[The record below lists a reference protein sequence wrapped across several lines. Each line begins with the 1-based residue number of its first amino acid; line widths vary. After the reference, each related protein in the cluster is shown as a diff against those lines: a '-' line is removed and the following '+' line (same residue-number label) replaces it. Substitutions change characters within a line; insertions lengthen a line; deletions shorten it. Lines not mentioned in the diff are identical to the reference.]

1 MNNRSP
7 YIVNAPSVSTIMF
20 KVLLALIPGIALYVY
35 AYGFGVLVNIFLASL
50 TVLLTESTILS
61 IRKLPIKPFIFDG
74 SGLVTA
80 WLLALSIPSIAPW
93 WIIVLGTLLC
103 IIFGKHLYGGL
114 GYNLFNPAMVGYA
127 ILLISFPAF
136 MTHWQAPIF
145 LIDGHFAW
153 IDQIKIIFNSQLISK
168 ETVDA
173 ISSATPLDYIKT
185 QLTLDQPLSKI
196 KQDKIFGFF
205 GGQSLEMI
213 NFGYLVGGLYL
224 LKEKIVSW
232 HLPVAFL
239 LTLFLIGLI
248 FNIYQ
253 PDTFASPLF
262 QIMSGGSILC
272 AFFIITDPVSA
283 PTTPKGKIY
292 FGIAI
297 ALLVFIIRIFG
308 GYPEGI
314 AFAVL
319 FMNICVPL
327 IDSLTQPR
335 VFGHKQ

>member
-1 MNNRSP
+1 MENRSP
-7 YIVNAPSVSTIMF
+7 YIVNAPSVSIIML
-20 KVLLALIPGIALYVY
+20 KVLFALIPGIALYVY
-35 AYGFGVLVNIFLASL
+35 VFGIGVIIHILLASL
-50 TVLLTESTILS
+50 TVILSESAILS

-74 SGLVTA
+74 SGLVAA

-127 ILLISFPAF
+127 MLLISFPSI
-136 MTHWQAPIF
+136 MTHWQMPSA
-145 LIDGHFAW
+145 LMSSHTDW
-153 IDQIKIIFNSQLISK
+153 LDQIKIIFNSNLLSE
-168 ETVDA
+168 ETLDA

-185 QLTLDQPLSKI
+185 QLTLHQPLSTI
-196 KQDKIFGFF
+196 QQDKIFGFI
-205 GGQSLEMI
+205 GGKGLELI
-213 NFGYLVGGLYL
+213 NLGYLAGGLYL
-224 LKEKIVSW
+224 FKEKIISW

-239 LTLFLIGLI
+239 CTLFITALI
-248 FNIYQ
+248 FNMAS
-253 PDTFASPLF
+253 PDAFASPLF
-262 QIMSGGSILC
+262 HIMSGGSVLC
-272 AFFIITDPVSA
+272 AFFIITDPVSG
-283 PTTPKGKIY
+283 PTTPRGKIY
-292 FGIAI
+292 FGMGI

-319 FMNICVPL
+319 LFNICVPL

-335 VFGHKQ
+335 IFGHK

>member
-1 MNNRSP
+1 MENRSP
-7 YIVNAPSVSTIMF
+7 YIVDAPSVSIIML
-20 KVLLALIPGIALYVY
+20 KVLLALIPGIAFYVY
-35 AYGFGVLVNIFLASL
+35 TFGPGVIINILLASL
-50 TVLLTESTILS
+50 TAVLTESAILS
-61 IRKLPIKPFIFDG
+61 LRKLPVKPFIFDG

-127 ILLISFPAF
+127 ILLISFPSI
-136 MTHWQAPIF
+136 MTHWQTPTA
-145 LIDGHFAW
+145 LMSSHADW
-153 IDQIKIIFNSQLISK
+153 LEQVKIIFNNNLSSK
-168 ETVDA
+168 DTLDA
-173 ISSATPLDYIKT
+173 MSSATPLDYIKT
-185 QLTLDQPLSKI
+185 QLTLHQPLSII
-196 KQDKIFGFF
+196 KQEKIFGFV
-205 GGQSLEMI
+205 GGAGLELI
-213 NFGYLVGGLYL
+213 NLGYLAGGLYL
-224 LKEKIVSW
+224 LKEKIISW

-239 LTLFLIGLI
+239 STLFITALI
-248 FNIYQ
+248 FNAIS
-253 PDTFASPLF
+253 PDVFASPLF
-262 QIMSGGSILC
+262 HIMSGGSMLC

-283 PTTPKGKIY
+283 PTTPRGKII
-292 FGIAI
+292 FGMGI

-319 FMNICVPL
+319 LFNICAPL

-335 VFGHKQ
+335 IFGHK

>member
-1 MNNRSP
+1 MENRSP
-7 YIVNAPSVSTIMF
+7 YIVNAPSVSTIML

-35 AYGFGVLVNIFLASL
+35 VFGLGVIVNILLASL
-50 TVLLTESTILS
+50 TVIMTESVILA
-61 IRKLPIKPFIFDG
+61 IRKLPIKPFILDC

-103 IIFGKHLYGGL
+103 ITFGKHVYGGL

-127 ILLISFPAF
+127 ILLISFPSI
-136 MTHWQAPIF
+136 MTHWQMPNNLMASPSDW
-145 LIDGHFAW
+145 L
-153 IDQIKIIFNSQLISK
+153 DQIRVIFNSNLLPK
-168 ETVDA
+168 ETLDA
-173 ISSATPLDYIKT
+173 MSSATPLDYIKT
-185 QLTLDQPLSKI
+185 QLTLNQPLNTI
-196 KQDKIFGFF
+196 QQDKIFGFI
-205 GGQSLEMI
+205 GGRGLELI
-213 NFGYLVGGLYL
+213 NLGYLAGGLYL
-224 LKEKIVSW
+224 LKEKIISW

-239 LTLFLIGLI
+239 STLFLTALL
-248 FNIYQ
+248 FNVLA

-262 QIMSGGSILC
+262 HIMSGGSMLC

-292 FGIAI
+292 FGVGI

-319 FMNICVPL
+319 LFNICAPL

-335 VFGHKQ
+335 IFGHK

>member
-1 MNNRSP
+1 MENRSP
-7 YIVNAPSVSTIMF
+7 YIVNAPSISNIMF

-35 AYGFGVLVNIFLASL
+35 VFGLGVIINILLASL
-50 TVLLTESTILS
+50 TVILTESTILAL
-61 IRKLPIKPFIFDG
+61 RKLPIKPFIFDG

-127 ILLISFPAF
+127 ILLISFPSI
-136 MTHWQAPIF
+136 MTHWQTPSALISSPIDW
-145 LIDGHFAW
+145 L
-153 IDQIKIIFNSQLISK
+153 DQLRIIFNNNLLTK
-168 ETVDA
+168 ETLDA
-173 ISSATPLDYIKT
+173 MSSATPLDYIKT
-185 QLTLDQPLSKI
+185 QLTLHQPLSSI
-196 KQDKIFGFF
+196 RQDKIFGLI
-205 GGQSLEMI
+205 GGHGLELI
-213 NFGYLVGGLYL
+213 NLGYLAGGLYL
-224 LKEKIVSW
+224 LREKIISW

-239 LTLFLIGLI
+239 STLFFTAFI
-248 FNIYQ
+248 FNISA
-253 PDTFASPLF
+253 PETFASPLF
-262 QIMSGGSILC
+262 HIMSGGSMLC

-283 PTTPKGKIY
+283 PTTPRGKIY
-292 FGIAI
+292 FAAGI

-319 FMNICVPL
+319 LFNICAPL

-335 VFGHKQ
+335 VFGHK

>member
-1 MNNRSP
+1 MENRSP
-7 YIVNAPSVSTIMF
+7 YIVDAPSVSIIML
-20 KVLLALIPGIALYVY
+20 KVLLALIPGIAFYVY
-35 AYGFGVLVNIFLASL
+35 TFGPGVIINILLASL
-50 TVLLTESTILS
+50 TAVLTESAILS
-61 IRKLPIKPFIFDG
+61 LRKLPVKPFIFDG

-127 ILLISFPAF
+127 ILLISFPSI
-136 MTHWQAPIF
+136 MTHWQTPTA
-145 LIDGHFAW
+145 LMSSHADW
-153 IDQIKIIFNSQLISK
+153 LEQVKIIFNNKLLSK
-168 ETVDA
+168 DTLDA
-173 ISSATPLDYIKT
+173 MSSATPLDYIKT
-185 QLTLDQPLSKI
+185 QLTLHQPLSII
-196 KQDKIFGFF
+196 KQEKIFGFV
-205 GGQSLEMI
+205 GGAGLELI
-213 NFGYLVGGLYL
+213 NLGYLAGGLYL
-224 LKEKIVSW
+224 LKEKIISW

-239 LTLFLIGLI
+239 STLFITALI
-248 FNIYQ
+248 FNAIS
-253 PDTFASPLF
+253 PDVFASPLF
-262 QIMSGGSILC
+262 HIMSGGSMLC

-283 PTTPKGKIY
+283 PTTPRGKII
-292 FGIAI
+292 FGMGI

-319 FMNICVPL
+319 LFNICAPL

-335 VFGHKQ
+335 IFGHK

>member
-1 MNNRSP
+1 MENRSP
-7 YIVNAPSVSTIMF
+7 YIVNAPSVSFIMF

-35 AYGFGVLVNIFLASL
+35 VFGVGVIINILLASL
-50 TVLLTESTILS
+50 TVLLTESVILA
-61 IRKLPIKPFIFDG
+61 IRKLPIRPFILDG

-127 ILLISFPAF
+127 ILLISFPSI
-136 MTHWQAPIF
+136 MTHWQTPSALMASPMDW
-145 LIDGHFAW
+145 L
-153 IDQIKIIFNSQLISK
+153 DQIKIIFKNNLLTK
-168 ETVDA
+168 ETIDA
-173 ISSATPLDYIKT
+173 MSSATPLDYIKT
-185 QLTLDQPLSKI
+185 QLTLHQTLSSI
-196 KQDKIFGFF
+196 QQDKIFGLI
-205 GGQSLEMI
+205 GGHGLELI
-213 NFGYLVGGLYL
+213 NLGYLAGGLYL
-224 LKEKIVSW
+224 LKEKIISW

-239 LTLFLIGLI
+239 STLFITALM
-248 FNIYQ
+248 FNVLSSE
-253 PDTFASPLF
+253 TFASPLF
-262 QIMSGGSILC
+262 HVMSGGSILC

-292 FGIAI
+292 FGAGI

-319 FMNICVPL
+319 LFNICAPL

-335 VFGHKQ
+335 VFGHK

>member
-1 MNNRSP
+1 MENRSP
-7 YIVNAPSVSTIMF
+7 YIVDAPSVSIIML
-20 KVLLALIPGIALYVY
+20 KVLLALIPGIVFYVY
-35 AYGFGVLVNIFLASL
+35 AFGPGVIINILLASL
-50 TVLLTESTILS
+50 TAVLTESAILS
-61 IRKLPIKPFIFDG
+61 LRKLPVKPFIFDG

-127 ILLISFPAF
+127 ILLISFPSI
-136 MTHWQAPIF
+136 MTHWQTPTA
-145 LIDGHFAW
+145 LMSSHADW
-153 IDQIKIIFNSQLISK
+153 LEQVKIIFNNNLLSK
-168 ETVDA
+168 DTLDA
-173 ISSATPLDYIKT
+173 MSSATPLDYIKT
-185 QLTLDQPLSKI
+185 QLTLHQPLSII
-196 KQDKIFGFF
+196 KQEKIFGFV
-205 GGQSLEMI
+205 GGTGLELI
-213 NFGYLVGGLYL
+213 NLGYLAGGLYL
-224 LKEKIVSW
+224 LKEKIISW

-239 LTLFLIGLI
+239 STLFITALI
-248 FNIYQ
+248 FNAIS
-253 PDTFASPLF
+253 PDVFASPLF
-262 QIMSGGSILC
+262 HIMSGGSMLC

-283 PTTPKGKIY
+283 PTTPRGKII
-292 FGIAI
+292 FGMGI

-319 FMNICVPL
+319 LFNICAPL

-335 VFGHKQ
+335 IFGHK

>member
-1 MNNRSP
+1 MENRSP
-7 YIVNAPSVSTIMF
+7 YVVNAPSISIIML

-35 AYGFGVLVNIFLASL
+35 VFGLGVIINILLASV
-50 TVLLTESTILS
+50 TVVLTESAILA
-61 IRKLPIKPFIFDG
+61 IRKLPIKPFILDG

-93 WIIVLGTLLC
+93 WIIVLGTILC

-127 ILLISFPAF
+127 ILLMI
-136 MTHWQAPIF
+136 
-145 LIDGHFAW
+145 GHTDW
-153 IDQIKIIFNSQLISK
+153 LDQIKVIFNSNLLSK
-168 ETVDA
+168 ETLDA
-173 ISSATPLDYIKT
+173 MSSATPLDYIKT
-185 QLTLDQPLSKI
+185 QLTLNQPLATI
-196 KQDKIFGFF
+196 QQDKIFGFV
-205 GGQSLEMI
+205 GGRGLELI
-213 NFGYLVGGLYL
+213 NLGYLAGGLYM
-224 LKEKIVSW
+224 LKEKIISW

-239 LTLFLIGLI
+239 STLFISALL
-248 FNIYQ
+248 FNIIS

-262 QIMSGGSILC
+262 HIMSGGSILC

-292 FGIAI
+292 FGMGI
-297 ALLVFIIRIFG
+297 ALLVLIIRLFG

-319 FMNICVPL
+319 FLNICVPL

-335 VFGHKQ
+335 IFGHK

>member
-1 MNNRSP
+1 MENRSP
-7 YIVNAPSVSTIMF
+7 YIVDAPSVSIIML
-20 KVLLALIPGIALYVY
+20 KVLLALIPGIAFYVY
-35 AYGFGVLVNIFLASL
+35 TFGPGVIINILLASL
-50 TVLLTESTILS
+50 TAVLTESAILS
-61 IRKLPIKPFIFDG
+61 LRKLPVKPFIFDG

-127 ILLISFPAF
+127 ILLISFPSI
-136 MTHWQAPIF
+136 MTHWQTPTA
-145 LIDGHFAW
+145 LMSSHADW
-153 IDQIKIIFNSQLISK
+153 LEQVKIIFNNNLLSK
-168 ETVDA
+168 DTLDA
-173 ISSATPLDYIKT
+173 MSSATPLDYIKT
-185 QLTLDQPLSKI
+185 QLTLHQPLSII
-196 KQDKIFGFF
+196 KQEKIFGFV
-205 GGQSLEMI
+205 GGTGLELI
-213 NFGYLVGGLYL
+213 NLGYLAGGLYL
-224 LKEKIVSW
+224 LKEKIISW

-239 LTLFLIGLI
+239 STLFITALI
-248 FNIYQ
+248 FNAIS
-253 PDTFASPLF
+253 PDVFASPLF
-262 QIMSGGSILC
+262 HIMSGGSMLC

-283 PTTPKGKIY
+283 PTTPRGKII
-292 FGIAI
+292 FGMGI

-319 FMNICVPL
+319 LFNICAPL

-335 VFGHKQ
+335 IFGHK

>member
-1 MNNRSP
+1 MENRSP
-7 YIVNAPSVSTIMF
+7 YIVDAPSVSIIML

-35 AYGFGVLVNIFLASL
+35 VFGPGVIINIFLASF
-50 TVLLTESTILS
+50 TVVLTESAILS
-61 IRKLPIKPFIFDG
+61 LRKLPVKPFIFDG

-127 ILLISFPAF
+127 ILLISFPSI
-136 MTHWQAPIF
+136 MTHWQIP
-145 LIDGHFAW
+145 LTLMSSHTDW
-153 IDQIKIIFNSQLISK
+153 LEQVKIIFNNNLLSK
-168 ETVDA
+168 DTLDA

-185 QLTLDQPLSKI
+185 QLTLHQPLSII
-196 KQDKIFGFF
+196 KQEKIFGFV
-205 GGQSLEMI
+205 GGTGLELI
-213 NFGYLVGGLYL
+213 NLGYLAGGLYL
-224 LKEKIVSW
+224 LKEKIISW

-239 LTLFLIGLI
+239 STLFITALI
-248 FNIYQ
+248 FNAVS
-253 PDTFASPLF
+253 PDVFASPLF
-262 QIMSGGSILC
+262 HIMSGGSMLC

-283 PTTPKGKIY
+283 PTTPRGKIY
-292 FGIAI
+292 FGMGI

-319 FMNICVPL
+319 LFNICAPL

-335 VFGHKQ
+335 IFGHK

>member
-1 MNNRSP
+1 MDNRSP
-7 YIVNAPSVSTIMF
+7 YIVDAPSVSVIMF

-35 AYGFGVLVNIFLASL
+35 AFGLGVIVNITLASL
-50 TVLLTESTILS
+50 TVVLTESAILA
-61 IRKLPIKPFIFDG
+61 IRKLPIKPFILDG

-103 IIFGKHLYGGL
+103 IIFGKHVYGGL

-127 ILLISFPAF
+127 ILLISFPSI
-136 MTHWQAPIF
+136 MTHWQIPTN
-145 LIDGHFAW
+145 LMENHVEW
-153 IDQIKIIFNSQLISK
+153 LDQIKIIMNSHLLSK
-168 ETVDA
+168 ETIDA
-173 ISSATPLDYIKT
+173 MSSATPLDYIKT
-185 QLTLDQPLSKI
+185 QLTLNQPLNI
-196 KQDKIFGFF
+196 IQQNKIFGFL
-205 GGQSLEMI
+205 GGSGLELV
-213 NFGYLVGGLYL
+213 NLGYLAGGLYL
-224 LKEKIVSW
+224 LKDKIISW
-232 HLPVAFL
+232 HLPVSFL
-239 LTLFLIGLI
+239 ATLFFTAFI
-248 FNIYQ
+248 FNSFS

-262 QIMSGGSILC
+262 HVMSGGSILC

-292 FGIAI
+292 FGVAI

-319 FMNICVPL
+319 FMNICAPL

-335 VFGHKQ
+335 IFGHK

>member
-1 MNNRSP
+1 MENRSP
-7 YIVNAPSVSTIMF
+7 YIVDAPSVSIIML
-20 KVLLALIPGIALYVY
+20 KVLLALIPGIVFYVY
-35 AYGFGVLVNIFLASL
+35 AFGPGVIINILLASL
-50 TVLLTESTILS
+50 TVVLTESAILS
-61 IRKLPIKPFIFDG
+61 LRKLPVKPFIFDG

-127 ILLISFPAF
+127 ILLISFPSI
-136 MTHWQAPIF
+136 MTHWQIPTA
-145 LIDGHFAW
+145 LMSSHADW
-153 IDQIKIIFNSQLISK
+153 LEQVKIIFNNNLLSK
-168 ETVDA
+168 DTLDA
-173 ISSATPLDYIKT
+173 MSSATPLDYIKT
-185 QLTLDQPLSKI
+185 QLTLHQPLSII
-196 KQDKIFGFF
+196 KQEKIFGFV
-205 GGQSLEMI
+205 GGTGLELI
-213 NFGYLVGGLYL
+213 NLGYLAGGLYL
-224 LKEKIVSW
+224 LKEKIISW

-239 LTLFLIGLI
+239 STLFITALI
-248 FNIYQ
+248 FNAIS
-253 PDTFASPLF
+253 PDVFASPLF
-262 QIMSGGSILC
+262 HIMSGGSMLC

-283 PTTPKGKIY
+283 PTTPRGKII
-292 FGIAI
+292 FGMGI

-319 FMNICVPL
+319 LFNICAPL

-335 VFGHKQ
+335 IFGHK

>member
-1 MNNRSP
+1 MENRSP
-7 YIVNAPSVSTIMF
+7 YIVNAPSVSTIML
-20 KVLLALIPGIALYVY
+20 KVLLALIPGIALYFYV
-35 AYGFGVLVNIFLASL
+35 FGLGVIINILLASL
-50 TVLLTESTILS
+50 TVVMTESVILA
-61 IRKLPIKPFIFDG
+61 IRKLPIKPFILDG

-103 IIFGKHLYGGL
+103 ITFGKHVYGGL
-114 GYNLFNPAMVGYA
+114 GYNLFNPAMLGYA
-127 ILLISFPAF
+127 ILLISFPSI
-136 MTHWQAPIF
+136 MTHWQMPNNLMASPSDW
-145 LIDGHFAW
+145 L
-153 IDQIKIIFNSQLISK
+153 DQIRVIFNSNLLPK
-168 ETVDA
+168 ETLDA
-173 ISSATPLDYIKT
+173 MSSATPLDYIKT
-185 QLTLDQPLSKI
+185 QLTLNQPLNTI
-196 KQDKIFGFF
+196 QQDKIFGFI
-205 GGQSLEMI
+205 GGRGLELI
-213 NFGYLVGGLYL
+213 NLGYLAGGLYL
-224 LKEKIVSW
+224 LKEKIISW

-239 LTLFLIGLI
+239 STLFLMALL
-248 FNIYQ
+248 FNVLA

-262 QIMSGGSILC
+262 HIMSGGSMLC

-292 FGIAI
+292 FGVGI

-319 FMNICVPL
+319 LFNICAPL

-335 VFGHKQ
+335 IFGHK

>member
-1 MNNRSP
+1 MENRSP
-7 YIVNAPSVSTIMF
+7 YIVDAPSVSIIML
-20 KVLLALIPGIALYVY
+20 KVLLALIPGIVFYVY
-35 AYGFGVLVNIFLASL
+35 AFGPGVIINILLASL
-50 TVLLTESTILS
+50 TVVLTESAILS
-61 IRKLPIKPFIFDG
+61 LRKLPVKPFIFDG

-127 ILLISFPAF
+127 ILLISFPSI
-136 MTHWQAPIF
+136 MTHWQTPTA
-145 LIDGHFAW
+145 LMSSHADW
-153 IDQIKIIFNSQLISK
+153 LEQVKIIFNNKLLSK
-168 ETVDA
+168 DTLDA
-173 ISSATPLDYIKT
+173 MSSATPLDYIKT
-185 QLTLDQPLSKI
+185 QLTLHQPLSII
-196 KQDKIFGFF
+196 KQEKIFGFV
-205 GGQSLEMI
+205 GGTGLELI
-213 NFGYLVGGLYL
+213 NLGYLAGGLYL
-224 LKEKIVSW
+224 LKEKIISW

-239 LTLFLIGLI
+239 STLFITALI
-248 FNIYQ
+248 FNAIS
-253 PDTFASPLF
+253 PDVFASPLF
-262 QIMSGGSILC
+262 HIMSGGSMLC

-283 PTTPKGKIY
+283 PTTPRGKII
-292 FGIAI
+292 FGMGI

-319 FMNICVPL
+319 LFNICAPL

-335 VFGHKQ
+335 IFGHK

>member
-1 MNNRSP
+1 MDNRSP
-7 YIVNAPSVSTIMF
+7 YIVDAPSVSVIMF

-35 AYGFGVLVNIFLASL
+35 AFGLGVIVNITLASL
-50 TVLLTESTILS
+50 TVVLTESAILA
-61 IRKLPIKPFIFDG
+61 IRKLPIKPFILDG

-127 ILLISFPAF
+127 ILLISFPSI
-136 MTHWQAPIF
+136 MTHWQIPTNLMENHIEW
-145 LIDGHFAW
+145 L
-153 IDQIKIIFNSQLISK
+153 DQIKIIMNSHLLSK
-168 ETVDA
+168 ETIDA
-173 ISSATPLDYIKT
+173 MSSATPLDYIKT
-185 QLTLDQPLSKI
+185 QLTLNQSLNI
-196 KQDKIFGFF
+196 IQQNKIFGFL
-205 GGQSLEMI
+205 GGRGLELV
-213 NFGYLVGGLYL
+213 NLGYLAGGLYL
-224 LKEKIVSW
+224 FKEKIISW

-239 LTLFLIGLI
+239 STLFITALI
-248 FNIYQ
+248 FNGFA

-262 QIMSGGSILC
+262 HVMSGGSILC

-292 FGIAI
+292 FGVAI

-319 FMNICVPL
+319 FMNICAPL

-335 VFGHKQ
+335 IFGHK

>member
-1 MNNRSP
+1 MENRSP
-7 YIVNAPSVSTIMF
+7 YIVNAPSVSVIML

-35 AYGFGVLVNIFLASL
+35 VFGLGVLINILLASL
-50 TVLLTESTILS
+50 TVILTESAILA
-61 IRKLPIKPFIFDG
+61 IRKLPIKPFILDG

-80 WLLALSIPSIAPW
+80 WLLAISIPSIAPW

-127 ILLISFPAF
+127 ILLISFPSI
-136 MTHWQAPIF
+136 MTHWQIPTN
-145 LIDGHFAW
+145 LMVNHMNW
-153 IDQIKIIFNSQLISK
+153 LDQIRIIFNSNLFPK
-168 ETVDA
+168 ETLDA

-185 QLTLDQPLSKI
+185 QLTLHQPLSTI
-196 KQDKIFGFF
+196 EQDKIFGFI
-205 GGQSLEMI
+205 GGRGLELI
-213 NFGYLVGGLYL
+213 NLGYLAGGLYL
-224 LKEKIVSW
+224 LKEKIISW

-239 LTLFLIGLI
+239 FTLFLTSLV
-248 FNIYQ
+248 FNVAA

-262 QIMSGGSILC
+262 HIMSGGSILC

-292 FGIAI
+292 FGIGI

-319 FMNICVPL
+319 LFNICAPL

-335 VFGHKQ
+335 IFGHK